1 MSPLRQS
8 SVSAGCRPLLP
19 WASPLEG
26 CIRAMATVLLPL
38 PLRARHTA
46 VGCRG
51 TRSGICSSCRCPLR
65 AEARRTG
72 EPVRAASPCCS
83 GLPPS
88 EDSCA
93 ARPCWDPVT
102 RPVLPPEGVPNPKK
116 LREAPHPVTFPS
128 SWSRGDSVSSLLR
141 RDLPIRSED
150 RRGRPSVRSTSS
162 AEAVEVVSA
171 CRPSPRRRAARP
183 SVPSPASWRR
193 SRRTRRQEGELRSH
207 VHGVSIARRRAR
219 SSRGAGAGSSGLAL
233 RHSRPS
239 TLSDRSRFRDA
250 AAVDSTEAVSDA
262 SARDRA

>member
-162 AEAVEVVSA
+162 A
-171 CRPSPRRRAARP
+171 
-183 SVPSPASWRR
+183 RR
-193 SRRTRRQEGELRSH
+193 SRSCPRA
-207 VHGVSIARRRAR
+207 VRRRGVVQRALLSLR
-219 SSRGAGAGSSGLAL
+219 QRAGGGVEGLEG
-233 RHSRPS
+233 RKVNSVP
-239 TLSDRSRFRDA
+239 TF
-250 AAVDSTEAVSDA
+250 TA
-262 SARDRA
+262 SQ

>member
-150 RRGRPSVRSTSS
+150 RRAGRR
-162 AEAVEVVSA
+162 
-171 CRPSPRRRAARP
+171 CGRRRP
-183 SVPSPASWRR
+183 PRR
-193 SRRTRRQEGELRSH
+193 SRSCPRA
-207 VHGVSIARRRAR
+207 VRRRGVVQRALLSLR
-219 SSRGAGAGSSGLAL
+219 QRAGGGVEGLEG
-233 RHSRPS
+233 RKVNSVP
-239 TLSDRSRFRDA
+239 TF
-250 AAVDSTEAVSDA
+250 TA
-262 SARDRA
+262 SQ